1 MTTNHKYYLNLAF
14 EIAKIN
20 LGKTK
25 FNPAVG
31 AVIVKNN
38 SVISSGVTSIN
49 GRPHAEF
56 NALNKKKNFKD
67 ATLYTTL
74 EPCTHFGE
82 TPPCVNIIKDKKIK
96 HVFYGFNDPDKRTHR
111 KAKKK
116 LKSYNIKVNKIE
128 NKKFKNFYKSYFFNK
143 KFKLPF
149 ISAKIAIS
157 KDYFTINKK
166 TKWITNERSQKISHL
181 LRSQSDCIFST
192 SKSINSDNSLLNCRI
207 TGLNNFKP
215 DLFIIDLNLKLKN
228 KLLLTKIINK
238 RKTFLITYKKNEK
251 YINIFKKKGFK
262 IILIKSLK
270 SKNDF
275 KLMFKLIY
283 KMGYCRVLFET
294 GLTFLNS
301 LLKNKLINNLY
312 VFQSNNLLNNYGKN
326 NSSPEFLKKI
336 KISKK
341 IKVNLNND
349 NIYKKNFNYV

>member
-1 MTTNHKYYLNLAF
+1 MTTNHKYYLDLAF

-25 FNPAVG
+25 FNPTVG

-38 SVISSGVTSIN
+38 SVISSGVTSIS

-82 TPPCVNIIKDKKIK
+82 TPPCVNIIKNKKIK
-96 HVFYGFNDPDKRTHR
+96 HVFYGFNDPDERTYR
-111 KAKKK
+111 KAKKN
-116 LKSYNIKVNKIE
+116 LKNNDIKVNKIE
-128 NKKFKNFYKSYFFNK
+128 SKKFKNFYKSYFFNK

-157 KDYFTINKK
+157 KDYYTINKK
-166 TKWITNERSQKISHL
+166 RKWITNERSQKISHF
-181 LRSQSDCIFST
+181 LRSKSDCIFST

-207 TGLNNFKP
+207 AGLNNFKP

-228 KLLLTKIINK
+228 KLSLTKIINK
-238 RKTFLITYKKNEK
+238 RKTFLITYKKNKKHTEM
-251 YINIFKKKGFK
+251 FKKKGFK
-262 IILIKSLK
+262 IVLIKSLK

-275 KLMFKLIY
+275 KLMFQLIY

-301 LLKNKLINNLY
+301 LLKNKLINSLY
-312 VFQSNNLLNNYGKN
+312 VFQSNNLLNNYGRN
-326 NSSPEFLKKI
+326 NSSPKFLKKI
-336 KISKK
+336 KKLKK
-341 IKVNLNND
+341 IKVNLNSD
-349 NIYKKNFNYV
+349 NIYKKEF